1 MFKIL
6 IFLLISPIE
15 RCNNRFKMLHTEE
28 LKNDP
33 EGLATYD
40 YIVNNMPLS
49 DEDMDF
55 LTDNLLQKDKSG
67 KFSAS
72 AIRFLISYDKE
83 KLTPWI
89 YRLIDGVTHKDRE
102 RLYIGGLLEAVWGA
116 DYQDRVEEL
125 NKDDKFRRIYKRV
138 FPGDRV

>member
-15 RCNNRFKMLHTEE
+15 RSKTPFKMIKIQDLE
-28 LKNDP
+28 NDT

-40 YIVNNMPLS
+40 FIVNNMPLS
-49 DEDMDF
+49 DNDMDF
-55 LTDNLLQKDKSG
+55 LTDNLLKKDKSG
-67 KFSAS
+67 KYTAS
-72 AIRFLISYDKE
+72 AIRFLISHDKE

-89 YRLIDGVTHKDRE
+89 YRLIDGIIQKDRE
-102 RLYIGGLLEAVWGA
+102 RRYIGGLLEAVWGA

-138 FPGDRV
+138 YPGDRV